1 MLIKKEGAREHE
13 NSDTCS
19 VREYLHPTKELSCAT
34 ALIDGRYPENKRA
47 VNFECEQIYYVISGS
62 GEIHSDKGDF
72 ELQEGDSYHFE
83 RGERYWVR
91 GNKLL
96 LAVMNS
102 PKWYKEQYGFV
113 D

>member
-19 VREYLHPTKELSCAT
+19 VREYEHPTDRLSYTT
-34 ALIDGRYPENKRA
+34 ALIDGRYPIDKRA
-47 VNFECEQIYYVISGS
+47 VNLECEQIYYVISGS

-72 ELQEGDSYHFE
+72 EVHEGDSYHFE
-83 RGERYWVR
+83 RGERYWIK
-91 GNKLL
+91 GSKLL

-102 PKWYKEQYGFV
+102 PRWNKEQYGVV